1 MFHILINALSVFH
14 HHWPP
19 GGGFGGFGGFGSPFG
34 YGGIG
39 LGVLP
44 STGLTYING
53 VPYEI
58 VGGQLLQVAVGGV
71 GIL

>member
-19 GGGFGGFGGFGSPFG
+19 GGGSGGFGFNGFGFG
-34 YGGIG
+34 GGVG
-39 LGVLP
+39 LGVVP